1 MNTTRGELL
10 WASWFVY
17 LAVDM
22 NRYSIFFPWFSKV
35 FLCVEPGTSQRC
47 LALEV
52 WQLAIV
58 PIYLVAMLGVE
69 YLGADVGICWVILRF
84 VNPAWDFSRWWMGSN
99 CLNDSWIVDWFILVH
114 ANVGELCRN
123 CFVGNSVF
131 EIFIYSPDF
140 IKSILW
146 LCFDIWL
153 LFLLDCDVKN
163 VTVIH
168 PAAVIHPS
176 FITKAFK
183 HKNMFHVSG
192 WMVTRMSFLLWI
204 VSRTL

>member
-131 EIFIYSPDF
+131 EIFIYSSRLLHQVYCDCVLIYGFLFYSIAMRKMLPS
-140 IKSILW
+140 SIL
-146 LCFDIWL
+146 L
-153 LFLLDCDVKN
+153 
-163 VTVIH
+163 
-168 PAAVIHPS
+168 PS
-176 FITKAFK
+176 SIRHSLRRPLNIKICS
-183 HKNMFHVSG
+183 MSVDG
-192 WMVTRMSFLLWI
+192 W
-204 VSRTL
+204 

>member
-1 MNTTRGELL
+1 
-10 WASWFVY
+10 
-17 LAVDM
+17 M

-52 WQLAIV
+52 WQLAMV

-84 VNPAWDFSRWWMGSN
+84 VNPAWDLSRWWMGSN

-131 EIFIYSPDF
+131 EIFIYSSRLLQKYTVIVFWWYMASYFTRLRCEKCCRHPLRRPLN
-140 IKSILW
+140 IKTCSLSVDGW
-146 LCFDIWL
+146 MFFFFE
-153 LFLLDCDVKN
+153 LFLELYVNSDSKLNSCFFRIAYILLSDVG
-163 VTVIH
+163 
-168 PAAVIHPS
+168 S
-176 FITKAFK
+176 
-183 HKNMFHVSG
+183 
-192 WMVTRMSFLLWI
+192 
-204 VSRTL
+204 